1 MSEHS
6 KLFRELLRDLERD
19 SVYEK
24 ALDEALDK
32 YTIRPF
38 NIEKLSMWRARA
50 QTHTNAKIIDLFLI

>member
-38 NIEKLSMWRARA
+38 NIEKLSPEKV
-50 QTHTNAKIIDLFLI
+50 TELYDSIDKK

>member
-6 KLFRELLRDLERD
+6 KLFRELLMDLQKD
-19 SVYEK
+19 SIYEK

-38 NIEKLSMWRARA
+38 NIEKLSPE
-50 QTHTNAKIIDLFLI
+50 KITELYDLMDKK

>member
-6 KLFRELLRDLERD
+6 RIFRELLNDLAKD
-19 SVYEK
+19 SIYEK

-38 NIEKLSMWRARA
+38 NIEKLSPEKV
-50 QTHTNAKIIDLFLI
+50 TELYDLIDKK